1 MYAAGGIAICISFN
15 REKKMKMKRKKNI
28 WAIGPFIVWK
38 ITCAQ
43 HLFLF
48 RSSAAIKPTIGYL
61 VEQGIISEP
70 EKREWKKD
78 IHTYTYT
85 LYQVN
90 EEGRG
95 ISECNAVHHYAIS
108 YTMKSGWFSMQ
119 VKGMKSEIE
128 AEYTIFLWF
137 GLCHNFEG
145 IFTSFFL
152 LHRFSFGYF
161 FIVFRCKRLY
171 LLDTFQYTYR
181 Q

>member
-1 MYAAGGIAICISFN
+1 MGHRSIHCMENHLCATFIFISIVSSNKANN
-15 REKKMKMKRKKNI
+15 RLLSGTRHHFGARKERMKKR
-28 WAIGPFIVWK
+28 
-38 ITCAQ
+38 
-43 HLFLF
+43 
-48 RSSAAIKPTIGYL
+48 
-61 VEQGIISEP
+61 
-70 EKREWKKD
+70 
-78 IHTYTYT
+78 HTYTYT

-108 YTMKSGWFSMQ
+108 YTMKSGWFPMQ